1 MSARRTGA
9 VHRHR
14 ADLPAG
20 GKVATRTSLPGTV
33 LVLNASFE
41 PMHRVSLKH
50 AISML
55 VREVAVVHEAVGEA
69 SFGPFPVPRVLRLVR
84 YVAMAWRYRRGS
96 LGPVC
101 SKGGRQGARQ
111 GLRVLRR
118 PGRDGRPRPA
128 ALARW
133 RVGLAEPGGRV
144 RALQP
149 PQGRPDAGGGRD
161 EAARHAVRPAHHPGR
176 LRPGHGRRL
185 TRPCHT
191 GEGGSGPRGAFV
203 RLHPLQG
210 CPVPH
215 RSFTMTRAR
224 RPRST
229 TTPGRSYRPEMLGR
243 GCSTTS
249 TTTLAARPEWQTD

>member
-101 SKGGRQGARQ
+101 SKAGVKARDKVCAYCGGPAETVDHVLPRSRGGGSDWLNLVAACVRCIHRKADRTPAEA
-111 GLRVLRR
+111 GMRLRVTPYVPRITLA
-118 PGRDGRPRPA
+118 DYDLVTAVARPA
-128 ALARW
+128 LAT
-133 RVGLAEPGGRV
+133 PV
-144 RALQP
+144 RAGQ
-149 PQGRPDAGGGRD
+149 
-161 EAARHAVRPAHHPGR
+161 AR
-176 LRPGHGRRL
+176 
-185 TRPCHT
+185 
-191 GEGGSGPRGAFV
+191 GE
-203 RLHPLQG
+203 
-210 CPVPH
+210 
-215 RSFTMTRAR
+215 RSFA
-224 RPRST
+224 ST
-229 TTPGRSYRPEMLGR
+229 HYKGALSPIGASP
-243 GCSTTS
+243 
-249 TTTLAARPEWQTD
+249 